1 MIGAAEGTVPDTPTV
16 LATGFNSPEG
26 PAFDRHGNLWFVN
39 WLTSSINRL
48 DGCVPGGPVTEVLN
62 TGGIPAGLAF
72 HPDGTLYIAD
82 SFGGRTQKYVP
93 TPGADRSRV
102 IRPQQ

>member
-1 MIGAAEGTVPDTPTV
+1 MRDTPT
-16 LATGFNSPEG
+16 LLISGFNSPEG
-26 PAFDRHGNLWFVN
+26 PAFDRNGNLWFVN

-48 DGCVPGGPVTEVLN
+48 DGCEPGGTVTEVVN

-82 SFGGRTQKYVP
+82 EGDQWH
-93 TPGADRSRV
+93 
-102 IRPQQ
+102 